1 MWSRLGSTVRARGS
15 VTPRPQKPC
24 AARRLV
30 HLHAELQDRLA
41 QVPDATLAE
50 HREWLREAHGVVVGL
65 TTVWKT
71 LAQLGLTLKKSRSRR
86 SSRCAPTSPKH
97 AGFGTNCNPAWI

>member
-1 MWSRLGSTVRARGS
+1 M
-15 VTPRPQKPC
+15 TPRPQKPC

-41 QVPDATLAE
+41 QAPDATLAE
-50 HREWLREAHGVVVGL
+50 HREWLTEAHGVVVGL

-71 LAQLGLTLKKSRSRR
+71 LAQLGLTLKKSHSGLPSRYV
-86 SSRCAPTSPKH
+86 PTLPKRAGSGTSFSP
-97 AGFGTNCNPAWI
+97 NLM